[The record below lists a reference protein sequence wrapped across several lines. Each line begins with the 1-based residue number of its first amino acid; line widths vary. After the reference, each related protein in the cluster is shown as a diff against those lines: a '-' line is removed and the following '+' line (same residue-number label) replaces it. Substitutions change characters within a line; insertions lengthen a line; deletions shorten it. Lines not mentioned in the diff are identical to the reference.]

1 MKCEDAQ
8 QLITGLIDNELSAEE
23 RRLIEIHL
31 RDCHT
36 CRFIHHEEAALKEE
50 LRAAT
55 VTVTAPP
62 ELWKRV
68 RGSRPME
75 VGAAHRSW
83 KNVGWEMP
91 TLRPALA
98 LALLLIL
105 VLPLFHSWWPAER
118 ISIAALGTHERILTG
133 KMALMRAESPQEIT
147 HKLVRSVRG
156 EVTPMGYDLE
166 VMKLRPVG
174 GAVEKIGKRN
184 ILVTVYEGEG
194 PTITCFTFLGT
205 EEDAPQDAESFFDPE
220 KKIRFFTYSKDG
232 VHAVL
237 HREGKIICILV
248 SSMPMAELLAIARMK
263 AKHA

>member
-8 QLITGLIDNELSAEE
+8 QLITGLIDNELSPEE
-23 RRLIEIHL
+23 RSLIEIHL

-36 CRFIHHEEAALKEE
+36 CRFIHSEECALKKE

-55 VTVTAPP
+55 ATITAPA

-68 RGSRPME
+68 RGSLSMNLGVAP
-75 VGAAHRSW
+75 RSW
-83 KNVGWEMP
+83 KNVGWQMP
-91 TLRPALA
+91 TLRPGLA

-105 VLPLFHSWWPAER
+105 LVPLFHWWWPAER
-118 ISIAALGTHERILTG
+118 ISIAALGAHERILTG
-133 KMALMRAESPQEIT
+133 KMTLMHGESPQEIT
-147 HKLVRSVRG
+147 HQLVRSVRG
-156 EVTPMGYDLE
+156 EVMPMGYDLE
-166 VMKLRPVG
+166 VMKVRPVG

-194 PTITCFTFLGT
+194 PTVTCFTFVGT

-220 KKIRFFTYSKDG
+220 KKVRFFTFSKNG
-232 VHAVL
+232 THAVL

-248 SSMPMAELLAIARMK
+248 SNMPMAELLALARMK